1 MNSIYAHD
9 ADFESVKAEDRRQ
22 STRSDNVL
30 GAASDLASD
39 LFTFQRVTRKAKSA
53 AKSLSLASPGP
64 KKTSGIRLH
73 DLMPKKR
80 VTGGKGL
87 LFGATD
93 NSQPPTNQPEEAT

>member
-1 MNSIYAHD
+1 MFWA
-9 ADFESVKAEDRRQ
+9 RRQ
-22 STRSDNVL
+22 SWHQICYV
-30 GAASDLASD
+30 
-39 LFTFQRVTRKAKSA
+39 QRVTRKAKSA
-53 AKSLSLASPGP
+53 AKSLSLAGPGP

-93 NSQPPTNQPEEAT
+93 NSQPPTNQPEEPT